1 MEITSIESLKQVKS
15 TEVVELPK
23 FADGTPLV
31 AELKKPSVINMFING
46 RVTNQLLEAVTQV
59 TEGENNGNDPEAPK
73 KLPDMAASMNFIES
87 LCEECMVNPTY
98 AQVKEYAG
106 GLTDEQMMF
115 IYQYSQKGIETLQSF
130 R

>member
-1 MEITSIESLKQVKS
+1 MEITSIETLKQVKS
-15 TEVVELPK
+15 TEVVELPA

-31 AELKKPSVINMFING
+31 AELKQPSVINMFISG
-46 RVTNQLLEAVTQV
+46 RVTNQLLEVAAQV
-59 TEGENNGNDPEAPK
+59 IDGENGNDSSEAPK
-73 KLPDMAASMNFIES
+73 KLPDMAASMNFVES
-87 LCEECMVNPTY
+87 LCEECMVDPTY

-115 IYQYSQKGIETLQSF
+115 IYRYSQKGIDALKSF